1 MTSQAVFI
9 TRWLDSLKNNL
20 VSGWGSNRLLLSLLF
35 SFAENFPNRVLS
47 FRSLSLLL
55 LFCRS
60 SKGERSIST
69 SQAIGRWVERGDVCR
84 RKGTHLIKRPLFIS
98 SGERVRAKVHQVRAA
113 PNRSLLEH
121 SVRWWTGQSYP
132 RRQHTCYMSRLMDRS
147 QREASDVLEL
157 DHGGTARYPRAKTL
171 PSEDIA
177 TLTHL
182 SHPLSITHRR
192 PYICLLHILRFRN
205 LRGQGGLRVS
215 SHAHMHKTH

>member
-9 TRWLDSLKNNL
+9 ARWLDSLKNNL
-20 VSGWGSNRLLLSLLF
+20 VSGWGSNRLLLSLF
-35 SFAENFPNRVLS
+35 SFEENFPNRVLS

-113 PNRSLLEH
+113 PNQSLLEH
-121 SVRWWTGQSYP
+121 WVRWWTGQSCS

-147 QREASDVLEL
+147 QREDRDVLATEGQP
-157 DHGGTARYPRAKTL
+157 DTPRLKLCPQKT
-171 PSEDIA
+171 
-177 TLTHL
+177 
-182 SHPLSITHRR
+182 
-192 PYICLLHILRFRN
+192 
-205 LRGQGGLRVS
+205 
-215 SHAHMHKTH
+215 